1 MLKKK
6 REKRLFFLVE
16 KEVIVKRWWYSG
28 TTDGVHI
35 YFWKVCVAVVFLFS
49 SSCYAVA
56 VVLTET
62 FFLLDFN
69 YPCVV
74 VLVVSRKVCCCVY
87 ICNIVPLNLFGRTTI
102 LPVCCNQK
110 IESYYHLLLL
120 HLVHKQPLFC
130 RLLFSVPFN
139 NFCSYSLLLYYSF
152 VSPPIACIIDHKF
165 NAYVCMSNILF
176 FVRFVTLFQPTHK
189 IVIPF

>member
-1 MLKKK
+1 M
-6 REKRLFFLVE
+6 
-16 KEVIVKRWWYSG
+16 
-28 TTDGVHI
+28 HI

-56 VVLTET
+56 VVFTET

-74 VLVVSRKVCCCVY
+74 VVVVVSRKVCCCVY
-87 ICNIVPLNLFGRTTI
+87 ICYIVPLNLFGRTTI
-102 LPVCCNQK
+102 LSVCCNQK
-110 IESYYHLLLL
+110 IESYHHLLLL

-152 VSPPIACIIDHKF
+152 VSPPIACIIDHKL

-176 FVRFVTLFQPTHK
+176 SFILSLFFNPRTK
-189 IVIPF
+189 